1 MFDLLSKLISIRAC
15 PGREHNIA
23 QIISDIMKPLA
34 DECSID
40 VVGNIIC
47 FIRGD
52 GENKKKLLYAA
63 HTDEVGMIVTKI
75 DNNGFIRFT
84 NNGFPNWMSTAFRDV
99 VFESG
104 AKGMVI
110 AEPGSGT
117 PEPQKMYVDIG
128 ARSRNEALKYVNVGD
143 TFSAEGYL
151 VRLAGSTVA
160 GRPIDNRIGCAV
172 LISAAEKLK
181 KSGKRPY
188 NDIYFVF
195 TAQEETALP
204 AVGGSVASFEIQPD
218 IGIAVDVCATG
229 DTPGAAPV
237 ETNVGGG
244 TVVQIR
250 DSTIVFDYKLVKDMI
265 KACEDNGIFYQRLV
279 TSAGGTDAVPMQKI
293 GRGCRAGAIGIPM
306 RYLHTSAELCDLSD
320 AESCVSLVLAL
331 CDKEFEY

>member
-23 QIISDIMKPLA
+23 QMILDIMKPLA
-34 DECSID
+34 DECSVD
-40 VVGNIIC
+40 VVGNVIC
-47 FIRGD
+47 LIRGD
-52 GENKKKLLYAA
+52 GENRKKLLYAA

-84 NNGFPNWMSTAFRDV
+84 NNGFPNWTSAAFRDV

-104 AKGMVI
+104 ARGMLV
-110 AEPGSGT
+110 AEPGSSP
-117 PEPQKMYVDIG
+117 PEPKKMYVDIG
-128 ARSRNEALKYVNVGD
+128 AQSRNEALKYVNVGD

-172 LISAAEKLK
+172 LIKAAQKLK

-195 TAQEETALP
+195 TVQEEIALP
-204 AVGGSVASFEIQPD
+204 AVGGSVASFEVQPD

-229 DTPGAAPV
+229 DTPGAEPV
-237 ETNVGGG
+237 ETSIGGG
-244 TVVQIR
+244 KVVQIR
-250 DSTIVFDYKLVKDMI
+250 DSTKVFDYKLV
-265 KACEDNGIFYQRLV
+265 
-279 TSAGGTDAVPMQKI
+279 
-293 GRGCRAGAIGIPM
+293 
-306 RYLHTSAELCDLSD
+306 RY
-320 AESCVSLVLAL
+320 
-331 CDKEFEY
+331 DKNL